1 MWQCVLCVCVCVSVC
16 VCVCCRKKI
25 GRALDQRYLH
35 GLAGEWANAGS
46 PREVVDG
53 GPPAVEVQEAEA
65 DEEGLHSTLHRQ
77 PVTAGVD
84 KAVLHNLKVRLHR
97 LRSPTAFAVTVP
109 PHQCQRALPPKKIR
123 CDYSYGQ
130 LFINWVDIFAGG
142 GGRKKLVDAWRGTRR
157 AGRESRDRV
166 DDRQRRSRTALN
178 SHNLPLLPHRPTTFT
193 LALFEECHVP
203 HCPPQ

>member
-1 MWQCVLCVCVCVSVC
+1 M
-16 VCVCCRKKI
+16 R
-25 GRALDQRYLH
+25 

-109 PHQCQRALPPKKIR
+109 PHQCQRALHPKKSEKMR
-123 CDYSYGQ
+123 PKDS
-130 LFINWVDIFAGG
+130 FVNWVDVRGLRG
-142 GGRKKLVDAWRGTRR
+142 RGGRKKLVDAWRGTRR

>member
-1 MWQCVLCVCVCVSVC
+1 MWQCVSVSVCVCLC

-109 PHQCQRALPPKKIR
+109 PHQCQRTAPEANQNR
-123 CDYSYGQ
+123 REMRYGQ
-130 LFINWVDIFAGG
+130 F
-142 GGRKKLVDAWRGTRR
+142 RKLG
-157 AGRESRDRV
+157 
-166 DDRQRRSRTALN
+166 
-178 SHNLPLLPHRPTTFT
+178 
-193 LALFEECHVP
+193 
-203 HCPPQ
+203 